1 MSERVGTVKWING
14 PVIRAEGSRNVGMM
28 ELVEVGEEHLIGEV
42 IGLNGSMITIQVYEE
57 TSGMHPGA
65 PVFGTGLPL
74 SVELGPGLLRSIFDG
89 IQRPLPVIEM
99 RTGSFISRG
108 VHLTPLYRKDRWEF
122 TPIMKEGTV
131 VTGGEIIGT
140 VPETPSIEHRV
151 MIPPDI
157 SGTITWVA
165 PAKAYTIIEPI
176 ARVKTADGEKELT
189 MLQRWPIRRL
199 RPYKTRLDQSIPL
212 ITGQRVL
219 DTFFPLGKGGAAAI
233 PGGFGAGKTVTQH
246 SIAKYAD
253 AQVVIY
259 IGCGERG
266 NEMTEVLQEFPEL
279 IDPRSG
285 HPLMERTVLIANTSN
300 MPVAAREASVYT
312 GITIAEYY
320 RDMGYHV
327 ALMADSTSR
336 WAEAL
341 REVSGRLEEMPAEEG
356 YPAYL
361 AARLAEFYERAGYVH
376 TLSGNDGSVSII
388 GAVSPPGGDFSEP
401 VTQHTK
407 RFIRCFWALDKSLAS
422 ARHFPSINWLDSY
435 SEYLDDVAPWWHKAT
450 DRDWLG
456 MRNKAMELLS
466 EESRLS
472 QIVKLVG
479 PDALPDEQRLV
490 LETARLLREGF
501 LQQNAM
507 DTIDA
512 YSTVQKQIGML
523 ALMLYFHDRA
533 HDIIK
538 MGATISVIHKL
549 PVVDTL
555 IRMKT
560 QIPNDKL
567 SMIDEIHEAIDA
579 QMTQL
584 EADYK

>member
-1 MSERVGTVKWING
+1 
-14 PVIRAEGSRNVGMM
+14 
-28 ELVEVGEEHLIGEV
+28 
-42 IGLNGSMITIQVYEE
+42 
-57 TSGMHPGA
+57 
-65 PVFGTGLPL
+65 
-74 SVELGPGLLRSIFDG
+74 
-89 IQRPLPVIEM
+89 
-99 RTGSFISRG
+99 
-108 VHLTPLYRKDRWEF
+108 
-122 TPIMKEGTV
+122 
-131 VTGGEIIGT
+131 
-140 VPETPSIEHRV
+140 
-151 MIPPDI
+151 
-157 SGTITWVA
+157 
-165 PAKAYTIIEPI
+165 
-176 ARVKTADGEKELT
+176 
-189 MLQRWPIRRL
+189 
-199 RPYKTRLDQSIPL
+199 
-212 ITGQRVL
+212 
-219 DTFFPLGKGGAAAI
+219 
-233 PGGFGAGKTVTQH
+233 
-246 SIAKYAD
+246 
-253 AQVVIY
+253 
-259 IGCGERG
+259 
-266 NEMTEVLQEFPEL
+266 
-279 IDPRSG
+279 
-285 HPLMERTVLIANTSN
+285 
-300 MPVAAREASVYT
+300 
-312 GITIAEYY
+312 
-320 RDMGYHV
+320 
-327 ALMADSTSR
+327 
-336 WAEAL
+336 
-341 REVSGRLEEMPAEEG
+341 
-356 YPAYL
+356 
-361 AARLAEFYERAGYVH
+361 LAEFYERAGYVH
-376 TLSGNDGSVSII
+376 TLSGNDSSVSII
-388 GAVSPPGGDFSEP
+388 GAVSPSDSDFSEP

-435 SEYLDDVAPWWHKAT
+435 SEYLEDVAPWWSKAT